1 LLPTVARF
9 KGSRRS
15 PAAPRL
21 GGAQVG
27 ARISSVP
34 SATTRIGVDCVVL
47 LGEVK
52 TLREALEDAGFHNRR
67 FSVTSL
73 SRFAPSE

>member
-1 LLPTVARF
+1 
-9 KGSRRS
+9 
-15 PAAPRL
+15 
-21 GGAQVG
+21 VG